1 MCNCLLQVIP
11 FLVLAVGVD
20 NLFIIVHTYNR
31 LDKTKYIS
39 ISDGIG
45 DALGQIG
52 PSILLTSLSECC
64 CFAIGSISDMPAV
77 RTFAL
82 YAAVA
87 ILIDFLLQVTAFVA
101 LMSFD
106 QNRYMVCECL
116 QFSRIFR
123 CILNAIA
130 LKANKYV
137 NCSEFAAKT
146 LRSAVLFQIVWYGN
160 FQNTIAWVLT
170 VDV

>member
-1 MCNCLLQVIP
+1 M
-11 FLVLAVGVD
+11 
-20 NLFIIVHTYNR
+20 
-31 LDKTKYIS
+31 DKTKYIS

-77 RTFAL
+77 KTFAL

-87 ILIDFLLQVTAFVA
+87 VLINFLLQMTAFVA

-106 QNRYMVCECL
+106 QSRYMVYL
-116 QFSRIFR
+116 SKFLF
-123 CILNAIA
+123 
-130 LKANKYV
+130 KPNKKKLIYFI
-137 NCSEFAAKT
+137 CSK
-146 LRSAVLFQIVWYGN
+146 
-160 FQNTIAWVLT
+160 
-170 VDV
+170 DV

>member
-1 MCNCLLQVIP
+1 MLTIEVSHPRLIQLLQIINSNLNPRQVIP

-20 NLFIIVHTYNR
+20 NLFIMVHTYNR

-52 PSILLTSLSECC
+52 PSILLTSFSECC

-82 YAAVA
+82 YATVA
-87 ILIDFLLQVTAFVA
+87 IFINFILQVSAFVA
-101 LMSFD
+101 LMSVD
-106 QNRYMVCECL
+106 QQRYQVC
-116 QFSRIFR
+116 RIEMHK
-123 CILNAIA
+123 L
-130 LKANKYV
+130 
-137 NCSEFAAKT
+137 
-146 LRSAVLFQIVWYGN
+146 
-160 FQNTIAWVLT
+160 
-170 VDV
+170 